1 MSEVVLQ
8 ISDGVQNLLSEL
20 SGGLAEEVVRLVIA
34 LGQISRRGV
43 VAEVAG
49 NVDVVF
55 GVVTSPSEVFEAG

>member
-34 LGQISRRGV
+34 LGQISRQGV

-55 GVVTSPSEVFEAG
+55 GVVASPLEVFEAG